1 MNEHIYDYLSNLRDL
16 INKYEELI
24 DKLKY
29 VKNASNSDPE
39 KVDRIIPEIKGII
52 EKTTIL
58 LSKHEDIM
66 TINSDVDEN
75 TQQYLKTYYNYLKLV
90 SIPYTYDLLN
100 ELKQALIKNNYFKKA
115 IKLDTLI
122 KTMSQLT

>member
-1 MNEHIYDYLSNLRDL
+1 MNEYIYDYLSSLRDL
-16 INKYEELI
+16 VNAYEKLI

-39 KVDRIIPEIKGII
+39 KVDRIIPEIKGIL

-58 LSKHEDIM
+58 LSKYEDVIA
-66 TINSDVDEN
+66 INSDIDEN
-75 TQQYLKTYYNYLKLV
+75 TQQYLKTYYKYLKLV

-100 ELKQALIKNNYFKKA
+100 ELKQVLIKHNYFKKA

-122 KTMSQLT
+122 KTLSQLT

>member
-16 INKYEELI
+16 VNKYEELI

-58 LSKHEDIM
+58 LSQHEDIM